1 MYYKQTMNQTNQ
13 CQLDL
18 GPSFDDNHK
27 LPKPNSQ
34 IYISQSQNSKNSHHT
49 KQRTV
54 ASPSSASFSSCSSS
68 LPQLTVAMMTAT
80 MIAMKTAALTFSQSH
95 WYWWRYG
102 AWFSYLWALLL
113 VVFHLLKMEWGV
125 FVFGDPVC
133 WGCGFG
139 YVYDALFEWCKW
151 NFWGLDTTKRYTS
164 AFMLACVGYLLT
176 MVADCVV
183 SSVFRSD
190 EKAGDLELLLF
201 FFSFFFL
208 FFFLIWDLSKISINV
223 DEWDV
228 NP

>member
-95 WYWWRYG
+95 
-102 AWFSYLWALLL
+102 
-113 VVFHLLKMEWGV
+113 
-125 FVFGDPVC
+125 
-133 WGCGFG
+133 
-139 YVYDALFEWCKW
+139 
-151 NFWGLDTTKRYTS
+151 
-164 AFMLACVGYLLT
+164 
-176 MVADCVV
+176 
-183 SSVFRSD
+183 
-190 EKAGDLELLLF
+190 
-201 FFSFFFL
+201 
-208 FFFLIWDLSKISINV
+208 
-223 DEWDV
+223 
-228 NP
+228 